1 MYALCD
7 RIFSVSIFIGNKK
20 TLNNIRYTGHQY
32 LQTTEKVSSYTNHS
46 LFIDPRIGPE
56 SLAKVLY
63 TIMYLCPLYVRL
75 CKRELIGWNWIILL
89 GCSSRLLGL

>member
-56 SLAKVLY
+56 SLAKVAFRS
-63 TIMYLCPLYVRL
+63 IRNNVSVSFICAH
-75 CKRELIGWNWIILL
+75 W
-89 GCSSRLLGL
+89 